1 MRAVTWGL
9 VAGAVLLVA
18 AAPNPVEVVKARQAR
33 MKEVGKTFK
42 AINDQVKSGSPDA
55 NVVKANARHLASL
68 SANVAPLFHQNTT
81 GVTGMKIEAKPE
93 IWSHWADF
101 QTKAGK
107 LAQAT
112 RQLAATADRSTDPA
126 VLGPAVKAVG
136 GACKACH
143 DSYKLDLH

>member
-1 MRAVTWGL
+1 MRAVTGAL

-18 AAPNPVEVVKARQAR
+18 ASPDPVAAVKARQAR
-33 MKEVGKTFK
+33 MKDVGRTFK
-42 AINDQVKSGSPDA
+42 TINDQMKSGSPDA
-55 NVVKANARHLASL
+55 NVVKANARKLAL
-68 SANVAPLFHQNTT
+68 LTANVAPLFQQNTT

-101 QTKAGK
+101 QAKAGN

-126 VLGPAVKAVG
+126 VLGPAVKTVG

-143 DSYKLDLH
+143 DSYRLKD